1 MSSIAIKKI
10 FENHVCWALYYGLEI
25 KCEQNNMCCHEVYN
39 AVENT
44 MTKCS
49 EKKEHNFMT

>member
-1 MSSIAIKKI
+1 MSSIAIKNI
-10 FENHVCWALYYGLEI
+10 FENHLCRALCYRLEI
-25 KCEQNNMCCHEVYN
+25 KYEQNNMCCHEVYN
-39 AVENT
+39 VVEKT